1 MALTFDT
8 TNKRIILDSADVDVG
23 DIYSR
28 WKEWV
33 RLSDNSKW
41 PQAFSVVGGDEL
53 GGGLFVASYFFLM
66 NGWRL
71 RPMEIDHTLIL
82 RGNVSVLGG
91 GVPVVRTVGN
101 YNVSIQFTVPVQAQG
116 IATSGST
123 GPTASEIAAA
133 VRLEL
138 AMEMAKIAGLT
149 FSLTGKVDANIE
161 AVNAQIIQGTG
172 TEVNP
177 WRPQ

>member
-1 MALTFDT
+1 MTITFDP
-8 TNKRIILDSADVDVG
+8 TNKRIILDSADVDVQ

-33 RLSDNSKW
+33 QLSDNSKYS
-41 PQAFSVVGGDEL
+41 QAFSVVGGDEL

-66 NGWRL
+66 NSWRI
-71 RPMEIDHTLIL
+71 RPMEQDHTLIL

-91 GVPVVRTVGN
+91 GVPVVRTIGN

-123 GPTASEIAAA
+123 GPSASEIAAA
-133 VRLEL
+133 VRVEL

-149 FSLTGKVDANIE
+149 FTLTGKVDANIE
-161 AVNAQIIQGTG
+161 AVNAQIIQGNG
-172 TEVNP
+172 SENNP
-177 WRPQ
+177 WGP